1 MMTTLAKEIFPAEA
15 FAKVKQDALF
25 VDVREQSEL
34 DAEAYDVPNLL
45 HIPLGELERRFTE
58 IPRDRD
64 VVIVCRGGVRSLRAL
79 HFLISQGYV
88 NAVNMRQG
96 IIGWMRADLLVFNN
110 DTLTQ
115 NMGFISINQL

>member
-64 VVIVCRGGVRSLRAL
+64 VVIVCRGGVRSLHAL
-79 HFLISQGYV
+79 HFLIGQGYA
-88 NAVNMRQG
+88 NAANMKQG
-96 IIGWMRADLLVFNN
+96 ILGWMRADLPVFKN